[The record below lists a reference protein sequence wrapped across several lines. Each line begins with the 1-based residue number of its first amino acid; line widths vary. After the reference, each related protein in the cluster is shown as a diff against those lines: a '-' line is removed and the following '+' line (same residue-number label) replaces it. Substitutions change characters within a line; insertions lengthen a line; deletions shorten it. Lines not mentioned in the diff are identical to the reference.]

1 MNPKGTKREPA
12 LTALLVAED
21 RDLAQAVSQAVAG
34 AREFEILSDLKT
46 FPSEQTLEIR
56 LRQIQPDVV
65 LVDFSANLAAAEEVT
80 KLVAALHPKARVIGL
95 HRESDPEVLIR
106 ILRSGACE
114 FLCEPFDAEA
124 QKEAAQRIR
133 RLREPDSKDPQ
144 DLGRLVVWASTKPG
158 SGSTTLATQCAFAL
172 KRLTGQRVL
181 LIDLDLFSGSIAF
194 SLKLSPGNNILDALA
209 LSDQLDV
216 ATWSSLIAN
225 AYGID
230 VLAAPDHAAGDDVE
244 FSRVREVVEYARTRY
259 DWIVVDLP
267 TVFHRLSLFALSES
281 DHAFLVTTAELPSL
295 HLARRAVAM
304 LTQLGYDKE
313 RFQMI
318 VNRLNRRAEITMADM
333 QRIFAC
339 PISTT
344 LPNDYQALHKVVTS
358 AEALPPESELGRA
371 IGAIAGKLG
380 GVMQAEKNGNPRVL
394 ETKAVL
400 SEG

>member
-1 MNPKGTKREPA
+1 MNSKSPKREPA
-12 LTALLVAED
+12 LIALLVAED
-21 RDLAQAVSQAVAG
+21 RELAQQVTQAMA
-34 AREFEILSDLKT
+34 ATREFEILSDLRT
-46 FPSEQTLEIR
+46 YPSEQTLEIR

-65 LVDFSANLAAAEEVT
+65 LVDFVSNLQAAESLTRLVT
-80 KLVAALHPKARVIGL
+80 TLYPKARVIGL
-95 HRESDPEVLIR
+95 HRESDPEALIR
-106 ILRSGACE
+106 ILRSGASE
-114 FLCEPFDAEA
+114 FLCAPFEPMA
-124 QKEAAQRIR
+124 QSEAALRIR

-194 SLKLSPGNNILDALA
+194 SLKLSPTSNVLDALA
-209 LSDQLDV
+209 QSDQMD
-216 ATWSSLIAN
+216 ATTWSSLVAS

-230 VLAAPDHAAGDDVE
+230 VLPAPDHAGGDDVE

-259 DWIVVDLP
+259 DWIVIDLP

-281 DHAFLVTTAELPSL
+281 DQAYLVSTAELPSL

-304 LTQLGYDKE
+304 LRQLGYDKD

-318 VNRLNRRAEITMADM
+318 VNRLNKRTEITMADM

-339 PISTT
+339 PVYAT
-344 LPNDYQALHKVVTS
+344 LPNDYQSLHKVVTS
-358 AEALPPESELGRA
+358 AEALSPEGELGRA
-371 IGAIAGKLG
+371 IGQIASKLG
-380 GVMQAEKNGNPRVL
+380 GVVHTEKNGNPRVL
-394 ETKAVL
+394 ETNAVL